1 MSTSSLHAE
10 SFDHLTI
17 VVADLAAS
25 SRFYVDLLGLS
36 EVDRPAFDFQGAWF
50 GTGNCLIHLILAN
63 ELSGQ
68 PGPRNHD
75 VTKPSRGLHFAFRV
89 SDASAATDL
98 LEQAGVEI
106 VDGPKRRPDGATQV
120 FIRDPDGYLVELCS
134 G

>member
-75 VTKPSRGLHFAFRV
+75 VTKPSRDFILHSESLTRLRQPIY
-89 SDASAATDL
+89 SNR
-98 LEQAGVEI
+98 QA
-106 VDGPKRRPDGATQV
+106 
-120 FIRDPDGYLVELCS
+120 
-134 G
+134 